1 LEQTAKAFQKTFRGR
16 GTKLDQVF
24 DFINLKFN
32 NFRNKLYNEKEARR
46 IPHKVRTEQK
56 ILHQKEYRNYNI
68 DLNNV
73 NTIYDETPIYDKT
86 WIQKRI
92 SLIIQFNSTI
102 STMTTIQILKYE
114 ISHRQQKPGLKQIQ
128 DQYF

>member
-1 LEQTAKAFQKTFRGR
+1 MKRKREEFHTNSGQNKKIFIKKST
-16 GTKLDQVF
+16 GTT
-24 DFINLKFN
+24 
-32 NFRNKLYNEKEARR
+32 YN
-46 IPHKVRTEQK
+46 V
-56 ILHQKEYRNYNI
+56 

-73 NTIYDETPIYDKT
+73 STIYDETPIYDKT